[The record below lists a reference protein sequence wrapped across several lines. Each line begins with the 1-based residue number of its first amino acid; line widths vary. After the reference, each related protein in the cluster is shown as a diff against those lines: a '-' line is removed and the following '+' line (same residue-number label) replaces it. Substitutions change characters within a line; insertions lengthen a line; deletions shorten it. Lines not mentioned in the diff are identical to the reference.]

1 MKLFQDKIS
10 LLKELKDKNKELE
23 EQKNLTEIILTYLK
37 EPQLMLGNEKTYLQ
51 PLKNYIKELQNEN

>member
-37 EPQLMLGNEKTYLQ
+37 EP
-51 PLKNYIKELQNEN
+51 